1 MGNPDLL
8 FSFLRYIS
16 TLKAILPNQQGASC
30 WIPQYSL
37 RPHPHP
43 FVQADNSHSYSRSE
57 TLLLPPTTHKWTH
70 SFTLRGAQVLI
81 YRRHSL
87 YSILSNSYILILTG
101 TFSGLQL
108 PQFADLQSL
117 LRLIHGTG
125 RVGRAAPQVLL
136 APGIKA
142 AALQIREWP
151 WSYLCTNHRNS
162 LHVTFYK
169 VLLKT
174 KVSS

>member
-125 RVGRAAPQVLL
+125 QCWQGSSTS
-136 APGIKA
+136 APGTWDKGCSTA
-142 AALQIREWP
+142 DKGMALKLSMYESQKFIAC
-151 WSYLCTNHRNS
+151 YFLQ
-162 LHVTFYK
+162 
-169 VLLKT
+169 
-174 KVSS
+174 SSD